1 MNTSEA
7 KHPHYV
13 LRALKRLEAGS
24 TLVRQVSSS
33 EEAVAK
39 GDGALYFTSP
49 DGRPFGTASAVYA
62 IREGLVQPAG
72 DALFAEDSQTYRIAP

>member
-1 MNTSEA
+1 MPDEK

-13 LRALKRLEAGS
+13 LRSLKRLQQGA
-24 TLVRQVSSS
+24 TLVRQVSGS
-33 EEAVAK
+33 EEAVEK

-62 IREGLVQPAG
+62 IREGLVAPAG
-72 DALFAEDSQTYRIAP
+72 DALFPDDSQTYRIAS

>member
-1 MNTSEA
+1 MEEK

-13 LRALKRLEAGS
+13 VRALKRLQDGK

-33 EEAVAK
+33 EEATEK
-39 GDGALYFTSP
+39 GNGALYFTIP

-62 IREGLVQPAG
+62 IREGLVVPTG
-72 DALFAEDSQTYRIAP
+72 DALFAEDSQTYRAAL